1 MSISAPKDLLSSRH
15 SAHFNIRFPE
25 PDPDLDQDEEYFEF
39 VNNGK
44 SRRLRIQDY
53 AELYSV
59 PGLYEALVYGVLRC
73 RSPQRLAALFKSVLA
88 DSAQEAS
95 DLRVLDLG
103 AGNGIVAEEL
113 RKLGVRHTIGLDI
126 LPEARK
132 AAERDRDSVY
142 RDYFVLD
149 LATADEAEL
158 SEVEQHR
165 LNCLVSVAALGYGDI
180 QPEAFAV
187 AYNLVGPAGWVA
199 MTIKEDFL
207 TPGDNSGFARLLR
220 KLIADGIMR
229 VQAHQR
235 YCHRLATSGERLHYV
250 ALIASKRQDI
260 TQEILDEINDARGT
274 DEKKTAESPA
284 LTLGVVEG

>member
-1 MSISAPKDLLSSRH
+1 MSSETQNDALSSRH

-25 PDPDLDQDEEYFEF
+25 IDSQLDQDEECFEF
-39 VNNGK
+39 VNEGN

-53 AELYSV
+53 SELYKV
-59 PGLYEALVYGVLRC
+59 PGLYEALVYGVLKC
-73 RSPQRLAALFKSVLA
+73 RSPQRLATLFKSVLA
-88 DSAQEAS
+88 DSPQEAC

-126 LPEARK
+126 LPEAR
-132 AAERDRDSVY
+132 AAAQRDRDSVY

-149 LATADEAEL
+149 LAEAEPDEL
-158 SEVEQHR
+158 ERIEEHR

-187 AYNLVGPAGWVA
+187 AYNLLKPSSWIA

-207 TPGDNSGFARLLR
+207 RPGDGSGFAQLLQRL
-220 KLIADGIMR
+220 ISDGVIR

-235 YCHRLATSGERLHYV
+235 YCHRLATSGQRLYYIALV
-250 ALIASKRQDI
+250 ATKTEDISDSLLKEVGEGPEASTK
-260 TQEILDEINDARGT
+260 
-274 DEKKTAESPA
+274 EKPSLA
-284 LTLGVVEG
+284 LGVVEA